1 MRQVASGAARLPAQR
16 RTRRFDFVIINALF
30 ETALFDL
37 KTVVHSQRLKFAAQL
52 RNRSQVFAALGL
64 A

>member
-1 MRQVASGAARLPAQR
+1 VAQARH
-16 RTRRFDFVIINALF
+16 FDYVIVNSLF

-37 KTVVHSQRLKFAAQL
+37 KAVVHSQRLKFAAQK
-52 RNRSQVFAALGL
+52 RARSQVFMALGL